1 MKYQSM
7 WRFSAIL
14 LTLMLLFTSCLVPKD
29 EAIGESADETVGKT
43 AETVLTD
50 SEEKQIRYY
59 FANINRML
67 KTVPDVD
74 GALVMLDGYYAS
86 NDGGGG
92 LFYWDATETR
102 PDNGGTVLAPKGA
115 ESGRYIR
122 VFDGLTFNVKWFG
135 AMGDGSTDDIEAIQ
149 AAVDALPD
157 DGGDVI
163 LPGGNYRISKPIEIG
178 NGTKDTPSTKN
189 GIRFLG
195 TGGSFGHETINLT
208 TIRPKGEMEI
218 MMKINGPI
226 SDCVVSGLL
235 FYGDG
240 KVDGFMQMTDMV
252 GCTIENVVGKN
263 FRKTAFIYTAESQ
276 EGSHDNLFK
285 SVGSGNFINETTG
298 IFIGGN
304 AETGALVSNTV
315 FTDCRFDTSQTEH
328 SIAAH
333 IQYAE
338 KLTFFR
344 SHLNVYK
351 FETCTGL
358 LLDATA
364 KDGYPRQ
371 NSFYDCSVT
380 RLYVSEDESHT
391 IGHTFLLG
399 HGTYD
404 NEQFV
409 KHPHIFGLTDIGT
422 IIGENGKTE

>member
-1 MKYQSM
+1 MTIMRQIRVTM
-7 WRFSAIL
+7 LL
-14 LTLMLLFTSCLVPKD
+14 LTVLVWMTSCLFPGAEGVADTSSTESSVSAPAVTEEMKQTRFYFTNMKKMKRAVP
-29 EAIGESADETVGKT
+29 EVET
-43 AETVLTD
+43 
-50 SEEKQIRYY
+50 
-59 FANINRML
+59 
-67 KTVPDVD
+67 
-74 GALVMLDGYYAS
+74 ALVMLAGYYGS
-86 NDGGGG
+86 EDGGGG

-102 PDNGGTVLAPKGA
+102 PDDGGTIIAPNHA
-115 ESGRYIR
+115 EIGRYVRIY
-122 VFDGLTFNVKWFG
+122 DGITVNVKWFG
-135 AMGDGSTDDIEAIQ
+135 ALGNNSNDDASAIQ

-157 DGGDVI
+157 DGGEVI
-163 LPGGNYRISKPIEIG
+163 LPGGTYRISRPIEIG

-189 GIRFLG
+189 GIRFIG
-195 TGGSFGHETINLT
+195 MGASFGHETINLT
-208 TIRPKGEMEI
+208 SIRPKGEMEI

-226 SDCVVSGLL
+226 SDCVVSGIQ

-252 GCTIENVVGKN
+252 GCTVERVSGKN
-263 FRKTAFIYTAESQ
+263 FRKTAFIYTAVSQ

-285 SVGSGNFINETTG
+285 SVGSGNFVNETTG
-298 IFIGGN
+298 IFIGGD
-304 AETGALVSNTV
+304 AETGALVSSTV
-315 FTDCRFDTSQTEH
+315 FTDCRFDTSQTEN
-328 SIAAH
+328 SIAVH

-351 FETCTGL
+351 FDTCTGL

-380 RLYVSEDESHT
+380 RLYVSEDANHT

-404 NEQFV
+404 HEQYA

-422 IIGENGKTE
+422 IIGENAS